1 MSDILKNYADSSS
14 ESSYETVE
22 KVVKVGG
29 VNNNQ
34 PFVARREK
42 PTEKTPSK
50 KEENKKY
57 RVMDTSLKAVVK
69 VRGKQ
74 DREYIIPEFKLSD
87 VGKFIDKST
96 VLYGVSG
103 SGKTVS
109 AKDIMFQMKDLFPRV
124 YVFAPTNESTGDY
137 DGIIPKA
144 MIFEKVTL
152 EKISDIY
159 EYAKMAKSIYENAN
173 NLKILDK
180 LFLRV
185 ASTKAKVHLRRM
197 LDAYE
202 KCLKRVTKQ
211 EDDVGKKKE
220 ARKELKEKF
229 DNMLRGFYKKVILPH
244 RNRLKLM
251 KLSDK
256 EKFSLEYLQF
266 NPRTL
271 VIFDDAMTEV
281 DKLIKKGHREE
292 NEVIQNF
299 FFRGRH
305 DKITQF
311 YTMQSDKR
319 LDAELRKNTF
329 MSLFTSKSEAM
340 AFFGRPAN
348 GFTLE
353 EKKIA
358 ESVVG
363 TIFSEE
369 NQKEFK
375 KIIYIKDS
383 KSPWQWYKAEQHET
397 FTMGCPALR
406 LLCKQVEK
414 KGSQFDKDNKFHD
427 IFAKKIQ
434 GE

>member
-1 MSDILKNYADSSS
+1 MSDFLKNYADSSS
-14 ESSYETVE
+14 DSYEEVE
-22 KVVKVGG
+22 SVVRTGG
-29 VNNNQ
+29 VNSHQ
-34 PFVARREK
+34 PFIARQNK
-42 PTEKTPSK
+42 PSSK
-50 KEENKKY
+50 SAPKKNDNY
-57 RVMDTSLKAVVK
+57 RYKMVDTSLKAVVK

-74 DREYIIPEFKLSD
+74 DREYIIPEFKLQD
-87 VGKFIDKST
+87 VDKFVDRST

-109 AKDIMFQMKDLFPRV
+109 SKDIMFNMKTIFPRV
-124 YVFAPTNESTGDY
+124 YIFAPTNESTGDY
-137 DGIIPKA
+137 DGIVERP
-144 MIFEKVTL
+144 MIYEKVTL

-197 LDAYE
+197 IDAYD
-202 KCLKRVTKQ
+202 KCLKRITKQ
-211 EDDVGKKKE
+211 ETDIGRRKE
-220 ARKELKEKF
+220 ARKQLKDKF
-229 DNMLRGFYKKVILPH
+229 DNMLRRFYKKVIMPH
-244 RNRLKLM
+244 KHKLNLM
-251 KLSDK
+251 RLSDK

-266 NPRTL
+266 NPRSL

-340 AFFGRPAN
+340 AFFGRKAN
-348 GFTLE
+348 GFTLD

-358 ESVVG
+358 EAVIEV
-363 TIFSEE
+363 IFSEQ
-369 NQKEFK
+369 NQRDFK
-375 KIIYIKDS
+375 KLIYIKDS
-383 KSPWQWYKAEQHET
+383 KSPWQWYRADQHDT
-397 FTMGCPALR
+397 FSMGCPALR
-406 LLCKQVEK
+406 ALCKQVQK

-427 IFAKKIQ
+427 VFAKKIR
-434 GE
+434 GD

>member
-14 ESSYETVE
+14 ESEYETVE
-22 KVVKVGG
+22 SVVRTGG
-29 VNNNQ
+29 VNAQQ
-34 PFVARREK
+34 PFVARHEK
-42 PTEKTPSK
+42 SGVKQPSK

-57 RVMDTSLKAVVK
+57 RVTENNLKAVVK
-69 VRGKQ
+69 LRGKQ
-74 DREYIIPEFKLSD
+74 DREYIIPEFKLDD
-87 VGKFIDKST
+87 VDKFMDRST

-109 AKDIMFQMKDLFPRV
+109 AKDIMFRMKDLFPRV
-124 YVFAPTNESTGDY
+124 YIFAPTNESTGDY
-137 DGIIPKA
+137 DGVVEKA
-144 MIFEKVTL
+144 MIYEKVTL

-211 EDDVGKKKE
+211 EDDVGKRRDAKKH
-220 ARKELKEKF
+220 LKDKF
-229 DNMLRGFYKKVILPH
+229 DNMLRRFYKKVILPN

-251 KLSDK
+251 RLSDK

-266 NPRTL
+266 NPRSL

-319 LDAELRKNTF
+319 LDSELRKNTF

-340 AFFGRPAN
+340 AFFGRTAN
-348 GFTLE
+348 SFTLE

-358 ESVVG
+358 EAVVAV
-363 TIFSEE
+363 IFSEE
-369 NQKEFK
+369 NQKDFK
-375 KIIYIKDS
+375 KLIYIKDS
-383 KSPWQWYKAEQHET
+383 KSPWQWYRAQARET
-397 FTMGCPALR
+397 FTMGCPSLR
-406 LLCKQVEK
+406 QLCKQVEK
-414 KGSQFDKDNKFHD
+414 KGSQFDTENKFHE
-427 IFAKKIQ
+427 IFAKKVH